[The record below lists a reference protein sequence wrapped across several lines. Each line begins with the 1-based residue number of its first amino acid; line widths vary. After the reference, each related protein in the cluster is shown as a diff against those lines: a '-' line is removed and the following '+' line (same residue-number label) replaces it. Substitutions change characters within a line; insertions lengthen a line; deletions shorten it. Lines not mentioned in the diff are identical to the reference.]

1 MGKIKSLINIFN
13 QISSVILKND
23 TNILNKH
30 IVKRNKYQ
38 QFSSILDLNEW
49 LNEVSTL
56 YTPLVV
62 KYKINNDI
70 ETKTL
75 IQDKRLYLTLWI
87 VNKNMKSNNIQL
99 QVYVSEIILDILKYK
114 LQSNI
119 RENKRK
125 KLSYENKTA
134 KTLKIFEKQ
143 TIIIIYKL
151 IISAVFMKRF

>member
-87 VNKNMKSNNIQL
+87 VNKKMKINNIQFK
-99 QVYVSEIILDILKYK
+99 VYVSGIILDLLKYK

-119 RENKRK
+119 REIKKK
-125 KLSYENKTA
+125 KLCYENKTA
-134 KTLKIFEKQ
+134 KILKIF
-143 TIIIIYKL
+143 
-151 IISAVFMKRF
+151 V